1 MLRDDK
7 FTGGGGTYRCCVMIS
22 LLAGGI
28 QMLRDDKFT
37 GGGAYRC
44 CVMISLLAGGHTDAA

>member
-7 FTGGGGTYRCCVMIS
+7 FTGGGD
-22 LLAGGI
+22 I

-37 GGGAYRC
+37 GGG
-44 CVMISLLAGGHTDAA
+44 HTDAA

>member
-7 FTGGGGTYRCCVMIS
+7 FTGGGD
-22 LLAGGI
+22 I

-44 CVMISLLAGGHTDAA
+44 CVMISLLVGGHTDAA